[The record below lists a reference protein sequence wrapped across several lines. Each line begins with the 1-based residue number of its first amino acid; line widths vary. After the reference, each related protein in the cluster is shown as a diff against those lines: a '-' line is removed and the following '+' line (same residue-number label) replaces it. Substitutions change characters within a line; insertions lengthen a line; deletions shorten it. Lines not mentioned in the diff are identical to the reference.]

1 MPRGTQALPAWAGE
15 ELDRHAIAPWLHGIP
30 GRRFGW
36 QRCAAVPGK
45 SSTPPDRGSAQPL
58 EWSSPGLAEER
69 SPPARERRDNGRR
82 SASLKAQISM
92 AVCHLPLETIL
103 SLPPAMSRPRSPHP
117 HSPCLPRSLPR
128 TLAAHLGLRSAVGP
142 ATTTA
147 AVQIDPSVAFEC
159 TSQSPGKG
167 CCDERLNPPAAM
179 RSRHILGVT
188 SQESATV

>member
-1 MPRGTQALPAWAGE
+1 
-15 ELDRHAIAPWLHGIP
+15 
-30 GRRFGW
+30 
-36 QRCAAVPGK
+36 
-45 SSTPPDRGSAQPL
+45 
-58 EWSSPGLAEER
+58 
-69 SPPARERRDNGRR
+69 
-82 SASLKAQISM
+82 M

-103 SLPPAMSRPRSPHP
+103 SLPPAISRPRSPHP

-167 CCDERLNPPAAM
+167 CCDERLNPPSQPDCRGEPGPQEQYAR
-179 RSRHILGVT
+179 RSVGTRRRCVR
-188 SQESATV
+188 S